1 MLAAIDF
8 KFIAHVA
15 KHNLSWA
22 TVEEFNARKAIFAA
36 HDEAM
41 EKINNDPL
49 HTYTLDHNEFSTWNE
64 REMDRIRGWKSFSSD
79 RNAIV
84 ENNVATADSVNWV
97 TAGAVTPVKNQGQC
111 GSCWAF
117 SSTGAL
123 EGAYQIST
131 GTLASFSEQQL
142 VDCDHNGSAGCNGG
156 SMEGAFQWYES
167 NMADSEADYPYKGV
181 NGTCNTSLT
190 GVTGDASYVTVQANS
205 SSAMKAS
212 IEAGPTSIAIEADKM
227 AFQFYRG
234 GILNNASGCGTNLD
248 HGVLAVGYG
257 TESGQ
262 AYFLVKNSWGASWG
276 DAGYIKMADN
286 GDGAGMCGMLM
297 AGVRP
302 TM

>member
-1 MLAAIDF
+1 MLSAIDF

-15 KHNLSWA
+15 THNLSWA
-22 TVEEFNARKAIFAA
+22 TVEEFNARKALFVAA
-36 HDEAM
+36 DAEIERINAQPGNTFTVGHNHMSHWSPM
-41 EKINNDPL
+41 ERKQL
-49 HTYTLDHNEFSTWNE
+49 LGY
-64 REMDRIRGWKSFSSD
+64 REWTSEED
-79 RNAIV
+79 AIV
-84 ENNVATADSVNWV
+84 ENNTPNAASVNWV
-97 TAGAVTPVKNQGQC
+97 DAGAVTPVKNQGQC

-167 NMADSEADYPYKGV
+167 NLADSEADYPYKGV
-181 NGTCNTSLT
+181 NGTCNTSLS
-190 GVTGDASYVTVQANS
+190 GVTGDASYVAVQANS